1 MRKLKSIILSFR
13 KSATVIFLII
23 LGHLIVTAQQP
34 DKITLQNQKQ
44 QIERDIEYTNDLL
57 EETRKGK
64 KNSLNELAI
73 LERKIKMREDLIQT
87 ITDEILFIDEQIS
100 IDNFEIQRLT
110 SELDALKDEYA
121 KMIYFAFK
129 NRKIYDKLMFM
140 FSSKDFN
147 QAYQRLKYLQQYSI
161 YRRTQGELIA
171 RAQAEIAF
179 RIAQLEVQKKE
190 KEDLLVEK
198 EVEKQN
204 IVLARQEKNDMVQ
217 SLNLK
222 ESELKKSLKEKERA
236 ATQLQKAIEAIIAEE
251 IRRAAEVA
259 REKGITAPAEALALT
274 PEERLISD
282 NFIANQGKL
291 PWPVERGIVINTFGE
306 HPHPVLNG
314 VKVRNNGIDII
325 TNAGSYA
332 RAIFEGEVT
341 RVISVPNYF
350 TVVIIRHGE
359 YLSVYSN
366 LDGVTVLKGDV
377 VKTKQSIGLIHT
389 DNEKAKTEL
398 HFELWKGKILQN
410 PLDWIAEPK

>member
-1 MRKLKSIILSFR
+1 MLSFR
-13 KSATVIFLII
+13 KSAAVIFFIV

-87 ITDEILFIDEQIS
+87 INDEILFIDEQIS
-100 IDNFEIQRLT
+100 NDNFEIQRLT
-110 SELDALKDEYA
+110 SELNALKNEYA

-129 NRKIYDKLMFM
+129 NRKIYDKLMFV

-161 YRRTQGELIA
+161 YRRTQGELITKS
-171 RAQAEIAF
+171 QAEIAF
-179 RIAQLEVQKKE
+179 KIAQLEVQKKE
-190 KEDLLVEK
+190 KVDLLVEK
-198 EVEKQN
+198 EVEMQK
-204 IVLARQEKNDMVQ
+204 IVLTRQEKNDMVQ

-222 ESELKKSLKEKERA
+222 EFELKKSLKEKEHA

-259 REKGITAPAEALALT
+259 REKGMNTPAEVLALT

-291 PWPVERGIVINTFGE
+291 PWPVERGIVTSTFGE

-341 RVISVPNYF
+341 RIISVPDYF

-366 LDGVTVLKGDV
+366 LDGVTVHKGDI

-389 DNEKAKTEL
+389 DNEKAKTEF